1 MPTLRGCKNP
11 EWYQIEKGT
20 LQIFEMPTT
29 SFPPWRF
36 GFWEHPKCKIIQ
48 KLNLL
53 KHIMVLTIRMLI
65 IKNLVSVR
73 TLFCSFLEG
82 YLTAIK
88 IWQQCLLSLSLLG
101 EHVFCPLRLKYV
113 LNLWPIK
120 IILLFGIINVEE
132 ILSIFKLCFHMF
144 RDNVLVS
151 FII

>member
-1 MPTLRGCKNP
+1 MPTLQGCKNP

-101 EHVFCPLRLKYV
+101 EHVFCPLRLKY
-113 LNLWPIK
+113 
-120 IILLFGIINVEE
+120 
-132 ILSIFKLCFHMF
+132 FKPLAY
-144 RDNVLVS
+144 
-151 FII
+151 FIIWNNKCWRDFVHFQIVFSYV

>member
-101 EHVFCPLRLKYV
+101 EHVFSPLGLKYIWLPKSEFCSRHSKV
-113 LNLWPIK
+113 ENPFVCAWVFILTLRSNLT
-120 IILLFGIINVEE
+120 N
-132 ILSIFKLCFHMF
+132 
-144 RDNVLVS
+144 
-151 FII
+151 